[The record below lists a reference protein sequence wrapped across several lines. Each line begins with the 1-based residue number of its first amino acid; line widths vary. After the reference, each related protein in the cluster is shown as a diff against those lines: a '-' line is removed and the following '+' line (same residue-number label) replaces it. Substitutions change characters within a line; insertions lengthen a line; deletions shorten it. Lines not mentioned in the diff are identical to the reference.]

1 MISFFRRIFSSK
13 IGLAITIAFIALIAL
28 AFASA
33 DVSGTGTFG
42 GISGSDSVAVV
53 GDEKIGTAEFART
66 ANSAVEQIRQNSP
79 TITMRAFVE
88 QDGLD
93 DVLDQLVDRY
103 VLAGYAK
110 MYGMRA
116 GDNLVNSQI
125 MTLPAFQGPDGN
137 FSQDSY
143 EQFLVQRNLT
153 DALVRADLQ
162 QGLLSEQITL
172 SAVRGARLP
181 KKFAKHYGG
190 LLSESRKGA
199 IAFLP
204 SAAFAP
210 KGDPTDK
217 QLKAFYEEEKAQFVR
232 PERRTVRFT
241 TFGIDNVSDRVTP
254 TDAEI
259 AARFEKDKTEYGA
272 SQSRSFTRLIVPTQ
286 DAANSIKSRIEDG
299 EDFDKVASD
308 LGFSSSK
315 IESTDKSAYAGATST
330 AVAEAAFEAARGK
343 VAAPVRG
350 SLGWHVTRVDTVN
363 DRAART
369 LADVKSELSKTMG
382 EEMRIAALSDLSAQI
397 EEEVDGGAP
406 LSKVAEN
413 LGVKITT
420 TKELTAD
427 GRVYGT
433 AQETAPQEL
442 AGALQTAF
450 DMDEGEPQL
459 VEITRGETFLVF
471 EVGEITQSAT
481 APMDDIKKEL
491 TAAWKQYEG
500 AKLAKEAS
508 DRILKRMAEG
518 GTLAAA
524 VSAEETRLPPAE
536 NVNLNRREIVS
547 QDRQVPP
554 PLALLFSMAIDT
566 TKRLEMA
573 NKGGWFVVDLDEIN
587 AQSIDDNEELLAATG
602 QQLQGALVAEYSA
615 QLTAAMR
622 EEIGV
627 ERNDNAIDAVRKQLL
642 GET

>member
-13 IGLAITIAFIALIAL
+13 IGLAITIGFIALIAL

-53 GDEKIGTAEFART
+53 GDDKIGTAEFART
-66 ANSAVEQIRQNSP
+66 ASSAVEQIRQNNP

-93 DVLDQLVDRY
+93 DVFDQLVDRY

-137 FSQDSY
+137 FSQDAY
-143 EQFLVQRNLT
+143 NQFLAQRSLT
-153 DALVRADLQ
+153 DALVRADLA
-162 QGLLSEQITL
+162 QGLLAEQITL
-172 SAVRGARLP
+172 PAVRGARLP
-181 KKFAKHYGG
+181 TKFAKHYGG

-210 KGDPTDK
+210 KDDPTEA
-217 QLKAFYEEEKAQFVR
+217 QLKTFYEEEKKLFVR
-232 PERRTVRFT
+232 PERRTVRFA
-241 TFGIDNVSDRVTP
+241 TFDIENVTDRTTP

-259 AARFEKDKTEYGA
+259 AARYEKDKAEYGA

-286 DAANSIKSRIEDG
+286 DAANSIKSRIEGG
-299 EDFDKVASD
+299 EAFDKVASD

-315 IESTDKSAYAGATST
+315 IESTEKSAYAGATST
-330 AVAEAAFEAARGK
+330 AVANAAFAASRGD
-343 VAAPVRG
+343 VAEPVRG
-350 SLGWHVTRVDTVN
+350 SLGWHVTRVDTITN
-363 DRAART
+363 RPARS
-369 LADVKSELSKTMG
+369 LADVKSELSETMG
-382 EEMRIAALSDLSAQI
+382 EEMRVAALSDLSAQI
-397 EEEVDGGAP
+397 EEEVDGGAA
-406 LSKVAEN
+406 LSEVAEN

-420 TKELTAD
+420 TKPLTAD

-442 AGALQTAF
+442 AGALETAF

-459 VEITRGETFLVF
+459 AEITRGETFLIF

-481 APMDDIKKEL
+481 APMDEIKDEL
-491 TAAWKQYEG
+491 NAAWKQYEG

-508 DRILKRMAEG
+508 DRILKRVADG
-518 GTLAAA
+518 ATLTAA
-524 VSAEETRLPPAE
+524 VSAEEARLPPAE

-554 PLALLFSMAIDT
+554 PLALLFSMAVDT
-566 TKRLEMA
+566 TKRLETA
-573 NKGGWFVVDLDEIN
+573 NKAGWFIVGLDEIN
-587 AQSIDDNEELLAATG
+587 AQSIDDNEQLLAATA
-602 QQLQGALVAEYSA
+602 QQLQGALVAEYSE

-627 ERNDNAIDAVRKQLL
+627 ERNESAVTAVRKQLL